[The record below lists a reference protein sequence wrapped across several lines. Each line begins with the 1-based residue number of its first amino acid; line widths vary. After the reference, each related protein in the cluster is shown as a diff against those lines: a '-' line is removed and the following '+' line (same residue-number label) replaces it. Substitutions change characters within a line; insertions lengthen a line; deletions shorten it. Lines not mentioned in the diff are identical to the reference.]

1 MTPSNPL
8 FALIIFVI
16 AFITGYFIKAKYNIN
31 YSSGRYESIDGLRGF
46 LALSVFIH
54 HSNIWYLFLQM
65 GIWDAPESNLYNQ
78 FGQTSVC
85 LFFMITSFLF
95 ISKLLNSKT
104 KRFDWIY
111 FFVSRM
117 NRLVP
122 MYYFS
127 LYVIIVIVMIISQ
140 WNINTELINYFTSI
154 MHWSLFTIVQS
165 PVINNS
171 GFTHYIN
178 AGVVWSLPYE
188 WLFYCSLPLASILI
202 LRSFPPIKYIVV
214 SVVFIAVFYNF
225 HGIVRYPMYSFIGG
239 AIAPVLLK
247 FTSLK
252 KQMESIYGSV
262 VVVICLFLIGSFH
275 SANDTLCIVLITIV
289 FTVIALGNSMFGLL
303 KNSTLKLLGEIC
315 YSTYLLH
322 GIVLFILFYFGF
334 GLDKIKL
341 LAPLEY
347 CFVIF
352 LITPVLVF
360 ISFLGFKYIE
370 KPFMDKSK
378 NLTTKIKM
386 KTTLNLAKTS

>member
-1 MTPSNPL
+1 MTPSNPA
-8 FALIIFVI
+8 FALIVFLI
-16 AFITGYFIKAKYNIN
+16 AFLTAYLIKAKYSIN
-31 YSSGRYESIDGLRGF
+31 YSSGRYECIDGLRGF

-54 HSNIWYLFLQM
+54 HSNIWYTFLQT
-65 GIWDAPESNLYNQ
+65 GVWDAPQSNLYNQ
-78 FGQTSVC
+78 FGQTSVS

-95 ISKLLNSKT
+95 ISKLLNTET

-127 LYVIIVIVMIISQ
+127 LYIIIVIVMIISQ
-140 WNINTELINYFTSI
+140 WSINDELINYFTSI

-188 WLFYCSLPLASILI
+188 WLFYFSLPLVSILL
-202 LRSFPPIKYIVV
+202 LRTFPPVKYIVL
-214 SVVFIAVFYNF
+214 SVIFIAVFYNF
-225 HGIVRYPMYSFIGG
+225 HGIVRYPVYSFIGG
-239 AIAPVLLK
+239 AIAPFLLK
-247 FTSLK
+247 FTSLNK
-252 KQMESIYGSV
+252 YVKGIYGSAIV
-262 VVVICLFLIGSFH
+262 IICLFLIGSFH
-275 SANDTLCIVLITIV
+275 TANDTLCILLIAVV
-289 FTVIALGNSMFGLL
+289 FTTIALGNSMFGLL

-341 LAPLEY
+341 LSPLEY
-347 CFVIF
+347 NLVIF
-352 LITPVLVF
+352 LTTPVLVF
-360 ISFLGFKYIE
+360 VSFLGFRYIE

-378 NLTTKIKM
+378 KLTAKIKI
-386 KTTLNLAKTS
+386 KTRLNLS